1 MSSSR
6 RLFPEQRDE
15 DDDEEEETVNTNDA
29 LVKAAAAAT
38 TRVLLLLR
46 SFLVF
51 IFSSSLCAPK
61 TSRILSKKKIRC
73 NLTPR
78 VRLSLSLSLSL
89 SLFGQLETLLNAASR
104 PSTWYQCRQLW
115 LRKVNDIDAS
125 SRVAQFFEAL
135 KDLEASILVE
145 YQSRWWIEN
154 RRRRWLEHVE
164 NARERRRLDEEDEE
178 EEEEHEDGYY
188 RCGDL
193 YWLYAMLAMLLELE
207 SSIEESAFIVS
218 GGANIVGE
226 EGERERRRWRRE
238 CEYLEEDVRESIGL
252 EAAPHR
258 ILMRRERERARS
270 LLSSES
276 NSSDDDDEEED
287 ERARRSRRQHY
298 PFHGNTNSSSSR
310 SGLHPVS
317 FRVERRE
324 SVPLRVVPPEMA
336 AAAVVDTEEEAED
349 MFSNR
354 VITATEGIRRRSS
367 VDFLRDP
374 PRGRHVVENDAAT
387 PDAFARPTDILETV
401 YSSFDAHISG
411 RSLREAQ
418 TRIARAAREGIDA
431 SEYLAAVMSSQL
443 TPIVNSSS
451 INAPL
456 NRHRRYRHHLRASCR
471 LEDEH
476 EDDEQQNQ
484 HLKNEITQLKDKID
498 KLEKASTCVICYSNP
513 RSCALL
519 PCCHFTTCHE
529 CANRSRERFVE
540 ETNDEDEDGDEDEDD
555 GDRKSKKNE
564 IFFRCPTCR
573 GNVTGVLQVFP
584 P

>member
-1 MSSSR
+1 MCTQN
-6 RLFPEQRDE
+6 P
-15 DDDEEEETVNTNDA
+15 
-29 LVKAAAAAT
+29 
-38 TRVLLLLR
+38 LLL
-46 SFLVF
+46 SYF
-51 IFSSSLCAPK
+51 IEE
-61 TSRILSKKKIRC
+61 KKYELC
-73 NLTPR
+73 NLTPC
-78 VRLSLSLSLSL
+78 VSLSLS
-89 SLFGQLETLLNAASR
+89 GQLETLLNAASR

-207 SSIEESAFIVS
+207 SSIEESAFTVS
-218 GGANIVGE
+218 GGANIVGG

-276 NSSDDDDEEED
+276 NSSDDEEED

-298 PFHGNTNSSSSR
+298 PIHGNTNSSSSR

-324 SVPLRVVPPEMA
+324 SVPLRVVPTEMM
-336 AAAVVDTEEEAED
+336 AAAVVDTEEAED
-349 MFSNR
+349 MFSNQ

-367 VDFLRDP
+367 VDFSRDP
-374 PRGRHVVENDAAT
+374 PRGRHVVENDTAT

-418 TRIARAAREGIDA
+418 MRIARAAREGIDA
-431 SEYLAAVMSSQL
+431 SEYLAAVMSSQQ
-443 TPIVNSSS
+443 TTNVNSSS
-451 INAPL
+451 TNAPL

-540 ETNDEDEDGDEDEDD
+540 ETNDEDEDD

>member
-6 RLFPEQRDE
+6 RLFPEQRE
-15 DDDEEEETVNTNDA
+15 HEEEEEEEEEEAVVVANNTNDA
-29 LVKAAAAAT
+29 LVKATAAAT
-38 TRVLLLLR
+38 TRVILR
-46 SFLVF
+46 SWYLSLCVHPKPAPSLVF
-51 IFSSSLCAPK
+51 Y
-61 TSRILSKKKIRC
+61 RRKKIRA
-73 NLTPR
+73 LQSDP
-78 VRLSLSLSLSL
+78 VRLSLSLSLS
-89 SLFGQLETLLNAASR
+89 GQLETLLNAASR

-178 EEEEHEDGYY
+178 EEKEHEDGYY

-207 SSIEESAFIVS
+207 SSIEESAFTVS
-218 GGANIVGE
+218 GGANIVGG

-276 NSSDDDDEEED
+276 NSSDDEEED
-287 ERARRSRRQHY
+287 ERARRSRRR
-298 PFHGNTNSSSSR
+298 T
-310 SGLHPVS
+310 
-317 FRVERRE
+317 
-324 SVPLRVVPPEMA
+324 LRVVPTKMM
-336 AAAVVDTEEEAED
+336 AAAVVDTEEAED
-349 MFSNR
+349 MFSNQ

-367 VDFLRDP
+367 VDFSRDP
-374 PRGRHVVENDAAT
+374 PRGRHVVENDTAT

-418 TRIARAAREGIDA
+418 MRIARAAREGIDA
-431 SEYLAAVMSSQL
+431 SEYLAAVMSSQQ
-443 TPIVNSSS
+443 TTNVNSSS
-451 INAPL
+451 TNAPL

-498 KLEKASTCVICYSNP
+498 KLEKASTCVICYPNP

-540 ETNDEDEDGDEDEDD
+540 ETNDEDEDD

>member
-15 DDDEEEETVNTNDA
+15 DDEEEEETYVNTNDA

-38 TRVLLLLR
+38 TRVIILLR
-46 SFLVF
+46 SFGIYLFFVVCTQNLSYF
-51 IFSSSLCAPK
+51 IEEKNTMQSDPA
-61 TSRILSKKKIRC
+61 RA
-73 NLTPR
+73 
-78 VRLSLSLSLSL
+78 SLSLSL
-89 SLFGQLETLLNAASR
+89 SLFGPLETLLNAAFR
-104 PSTWYQCRQLW
+104 PSTWYQYRQLW

-298 PFHGNTNSSSSR
+298 PIHGNTNSSSSR

-336 AAAVVDTEEEAED
+336 AAAVVDTEAEAED

-431 SEYLAAVMSSQL
+431 SEYLTAVMSSQQTL
-443 TPIVNSSS
+443 IVNSSS

-540 ETNDEDEDGDEDEDD
+540 ETNDEDEDGDGDEND

>member
-1 MSSSR
+1 MCTQN
-6 RLFPEQRDE
+6 P
-15 DDDEEEETVNTNDA
+15 
-29 LVKAAAAAT
+29 
-38 TRVLLLLR
+38 LLL
-46 SFLVF
+46 SYF
-51 IFSSSLCAPK
+51 IEE
-61 TSRILSKKKIRC
+61 KKYELC
-73 NLTPR
+73 NLTPC
-78 VRLSLSLSLSL
+78 VSLSLS
-89 SLFGQLETLLNAASR
+89 GQLETLLNAASR

-207 SSIEESAFIVS
+207 SSIEESAFTVS
-218 GGANIVGE
+218 GGANIVGG

-276 NSSDDDDEEED
+276 NSSDDEEED

-298 PFHGNTNSSSSR
+298 PIHGNTNSSSSR

-324 SVPLRVVPPEMA
+324 SVPLRVVPTEMM
-336 AAAVVDTEEEAED
+336 AAAVVDTEEAED
-349 MFSNR
+349 MF
-354 VITATEGIRRRSS
+354 
-367 VDFLRDP
+367 
-374 PRGRHVVENDAAT
+374 
-387 PDAFARPTDILETV
+387 
-401 YSSFDAHISG
+401 
-411 RSLREAQ
+411 
-418 TRIARAAREGIDA
+418 
-431 SEYLAAVMSSQL
+431 
-443 TPIVNSSS
+443 
-451 INAPL
+451 
-456 NRHRRYRHHLRASCR
+456 
-471 LEDEH
+471 
-476 EDDEQQNQ
+476 
-484 HLKNEITQLKDKID
+484 
-498 KLEKASTCVICYSNP
+498 
-513 RSCALL
+513 
-519 PCCHFTTCHE
+519 
-529 CANRSRERFVE
+529 
-540 ETNDEDEDGDEDEDD
+540 
-555 GDRKSKKNE
+555 
-564 IFFRCPTCR
+564 
-573 GNVTGVLQVFP
+573 
-584 P
+584 

>member
-1 MSSSR
+1 
-6 RLFPEQRDE
+6 
-15 DDDEEEETVNTNDA
+15 
-29 LVKAAAAAT
+29 
-38 TRVLLLLR
+38 
-46 SFLVF
+46 
-51 IFSSSLCAPK
+51 
-61 TSRILSKKKIRC
+61 
-73 NLTPR
+73 
-78 VRLSLSLSLSL
+78 
-89 SLFGQLETLLNAASR
+89 
-104 PSTWYQCRQLW
+104 
-115 LRKVNDIDAS
+115 
-125 SRVAQFFEAL
+125 
-135 KDLEASILVE
+135 
-145 YQSRWWIEN
+145 
-154 RRRRWLEHVE
+154 
-164 NARERRRLDEEDEE
+164 
-178 EEEEHEDGYY
+178 
-188 RCGDL
+188 
-193 YWLYAMLAMLLELE
+193 
-207 SSIEESAFIVS
+207 
-218 GGANIVGE
+218 
-226 EGERERRRWRRE
+226 
-238 CEYLEEDVRESIGL
+238 
-252 EAAPHR
+252 
-258 ILMRRERERARS
+258 
-270 LLSSES
+270 
-276 NSSDDDDEEED
+276 
-287 ERARRSRRQHY
+287 
-298 PFHGNTNSSSSR
+298 
-310 SGLHPVS
+310 
-317 FRVERRE
+317 
-324 SVPLRVVPPEMA
+324 
-336 AAAVVDTEEEAED
+336 

-418 TRIARAAREGIDA
+418 MRIARAAREGIDA
-431 SEYLAAVMSSQL
+431 SEYLTAVMSSQQ

-540 ETNDEDEDGDEDEDD
+540 ETNDEDEDGDGDEDD